1 MKKESVLIWIFL
13 ILIVNLVIVSSS
25 FQLDNYSIEKEYG
38 PNENIKG
45 WLNISLQD
53 ELSSK
58 RLEAGDDF
66 SGGISLINFLKANL
80 ISYTCIPNNCES
92 SYSSENPQ
100 SSKTFSLAKN
110 QEKVY
115 GFVLTQD
122 TKKIDEISFNLTV
135 TNSLSCSNPLEID
148 MLDDNSIEWKS
159 KNISSDFSCVYD
171 KETGCFNTNEE
182 LSEVAIG
189 TTLSC
194 EKINLTESEKFQLGA
209 WIKKGNTIWYNG
221 LLKMLLYDN
230 Y

>member
-80 ISYTCIPNNCES
+80 ISYTVI
-92 SYSSENPQ
+92 
-100 SSKTFSLAKN
+100 
-110 QEKVY
+110 
-115 GFVLTQD
+115 
-122 TKKIDEISFNLTV
+122 I
-135 TNSLSCSNPLEID
+135 
-148 MLDDNSIEWKS
+148 
-159 KNISSDFSCVYD
+159 
-171 KETGCFNTNEE
+171 
-182 LSEVAIG
+182 
-189 TTLSC
+189 
-194 EKINLTESEKFQLGA
+194 
-209 WIKKGNTIWYNG
+209 
-221 LLKMLLYDN
+221 
-230 Y
+230 